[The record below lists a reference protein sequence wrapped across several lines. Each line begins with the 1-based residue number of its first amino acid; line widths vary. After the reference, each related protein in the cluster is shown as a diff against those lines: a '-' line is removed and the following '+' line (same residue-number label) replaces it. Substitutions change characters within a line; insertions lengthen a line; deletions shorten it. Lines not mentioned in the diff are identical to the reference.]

1 MLSILFQYQP
11 YTFHIIPVS
20 TIEIDIILNI
30 KLIEMPV
37 AGEAFGSLL
46 YNEKQGRVTTPL
58 TPLQN
63 S

>member
-30 KLIEMPV
+30 KLIKMPV